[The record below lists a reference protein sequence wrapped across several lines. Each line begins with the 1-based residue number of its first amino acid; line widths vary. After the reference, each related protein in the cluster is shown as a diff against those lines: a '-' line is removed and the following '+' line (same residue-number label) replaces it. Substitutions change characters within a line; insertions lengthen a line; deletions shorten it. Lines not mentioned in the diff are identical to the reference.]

1 LQKHKIQLIFASAS
15 PTRPAPANSSRVGT
29 QQRYVVERCDVGRL
43 PISILRLSEDFLFEA
58 TPAIRFNLFYLLHF
72 FAAQGNK

>member
-1 LQKHKIQLIFASAS
+1 
-15 PTRPAPANSSRVGT
+15 
-29 QQRYVVERCDVGRL
+29 L

-58 TPAIRFNLFYLLHF
+58 NPAIRFNLFYLLHL